1 MTAFERLGRLV
12 VRRHRWLLAAWAI
25 ALVVAAPIAPRIVNA
40 LRSGGFTLE
49 GEGLVATAVK
59 PGAEGLLVLRC
70 WNARET
76 AVEGAWVA
84 TVPIE
89 RAVLMRADETVLE
102 ELAVENNTARFRAGP
117 RGLVTI
123 GFRVTR

>member
-1 MTAFERLGRLV
+1 MHGRNLGAGALA
-12 VRRHRWLLAAWAI
+12 LLLLLGAPDARAAILADAWFQ
-25 ALVVAAPIAPRIVNA
+25 
-40 LRSGGFTLE
+40 STLE
-49 GEGLVATAVK
+49 GRRIGYSHE
-59 PGAEGLLVLRC
+59 R
-70 WNARET
+70 RET

-123 GFRVTR
+123 GVRVTR